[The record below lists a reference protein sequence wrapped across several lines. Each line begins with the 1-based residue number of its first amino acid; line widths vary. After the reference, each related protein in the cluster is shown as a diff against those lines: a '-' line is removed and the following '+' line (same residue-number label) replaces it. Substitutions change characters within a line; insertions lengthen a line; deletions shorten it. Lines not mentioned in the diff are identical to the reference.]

1 MDLQSDHQ
9 RDPVSGNGCVRATA
23 EERSGPFIAVCDVS
37 LAYGEDAQ
45 STLAV
50 ERLTL
55 RMDRG
60 EFVAVV
66 GPSGCGKSTLMKLV
80 SGLLL
85 PTSGNILVRSMPV
98 REPVAGIGMAF
109 QNPLLM
115 PWRTTL
121 RNVVLPLDILG
132 RRYFVDRRERAARTA
147 RAQMLLQSVGLAGFE
162 QKLPYQLS
170 GGMQQRANLCRA
182 IIHQPE
188 ILLLDEPFGALDAFT
203 REELWVAM
211 QTLWLEQK
219 FSAMLVTHDLT
230 EAVFLADRIFV
241 MSGRPG
247 RIIEQMTVTFPRP
260 RMNTLL
266 ADAAF
271 TGLVSRLRTVV
282 QDHGSLVPRPS
293 VHLQSSATPV
303 LATTADRAARPQE
316 FAGRPPPRSR

>member
-1 MDLQSDHQ
+1 MVSDG
-9 RDPVSGNGCVRATA
+9 RVREPA
-23 EERSGPFIAVCDVS
+23 ETTCETFIAVSDVS

-45 STLAV
+45 SVLAV

-55 RMDRG
+55 HMERG
-60 EFVAVV
+60 DFVAVV

-85 PTSGNILVRSMPV
+85 PTSGNIYVRGVRV
-98 REPVAGIGMAF
+98 REPVAGVGMAF

-132 RRYFVDRRERAARTA
+132 RRYFVDRRERAARTE
-147 RAQMLLQSVGLAGFE
+147 RAQMLLQSVGLGGFE
-162 QKLPYQLS
+162 HKLPYQLS

-203 REELWVAM
+203 REELWLAM
-211 QTLWLEQK
+211 QALWLEQK

-247 RIIEQMTVTFPRP
+247 RIIERMTVTFPRP
-260 RMNTLL
+260 RMSSLL
-266 ADAAF
+266 ADPAF
-271 TGLVSRLRTVV
+271 TSLVSQLRLIV
-282 QDHGSLVPRPS
+282 QDHGSPGRSS

-303 LATTADRAARPQE
+303 PATTADRAAPRKESAARRPLHW
-316 FAGRPPPRSR
+316 R